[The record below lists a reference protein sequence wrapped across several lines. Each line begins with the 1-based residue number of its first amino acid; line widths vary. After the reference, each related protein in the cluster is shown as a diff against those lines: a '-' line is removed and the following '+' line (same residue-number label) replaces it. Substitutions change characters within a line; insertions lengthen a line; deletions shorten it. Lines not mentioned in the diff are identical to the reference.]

1 MVQPKMSTPFT
12 EELLVKHF
20 LIQDQN
26 IDTKHPLVS
35 LTCSI
40 VNMTVTK
47 LTYKY
52 TDVNSKLNASK
63 SKSVGVLKTVDCLKT
78 EDAL

>member
-1 MVQPKMSTPFT
+1 
-12 EELLVKHF
+12 
-20 LIQDQN
+20 
-26 IDTKHPLVS
+26 
-35 LTCSI
+35 
-40 VNMTVTK
+40 MTVTK